1 MNRLLP
7 VIGIL
12 AATTLLTINLVNT
25 ASAQTISEFTL
36 LLRNLHFKNQGQ
48 CISQFPQII
57 FNAHIAPDLSLEQ
70 IKEIVKPLCKQ
81 GLPT

>member
-1 MNRLLP
+1 LLP
-7 VIGIL
+7 ILGIL
-12 AATTLLTINLVNT
+12 VGLMMLTMTHINT
-25 ASAQTISEFTL
+25 ASAQDISEFTL

-57 FNAHIAPDLSLEQ
+57 FNAHIAPNLSLEQ

-81 GLPT
+81 GLTT